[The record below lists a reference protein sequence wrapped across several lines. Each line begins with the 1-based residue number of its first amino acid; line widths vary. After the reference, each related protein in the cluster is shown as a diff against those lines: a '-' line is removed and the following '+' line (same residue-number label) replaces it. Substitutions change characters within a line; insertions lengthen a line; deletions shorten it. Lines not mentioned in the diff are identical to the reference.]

1 MAQMHQLLLSPLQG
15 IKCFCAWVHEPICSL
30 LQTSRLAVCSQ
41 IPASDRLSEQMLCI
55 SYTASSSAAMQC
67 ILTCLQCKPASVL
80 QL

>member
-1 MAQMHQLLLSPLQG
+1 MHQLLLSPLQG
-15 IKCFCAWVHEPICSL
+15 IKHFKCAWVHEPICSL

-41 IPASDRLSEQMLCI
+41 VPASDRLSEQMLCI
-55 SYTASSSAAMQC
+55 SYTASSSAAMQS